1 MQAGK
6 TNFPLF
12 PENMIRPPPI
22 FKIVVLYIVLKE
34 YLLITIIKEL

>member
-12 PENMIRPPPI
+12 PENMIRPPPVL
-22 FKIVVLYIVLKE
+22 KIVVLYIVLKK
-34 YLLITIIKEL
+34 YLFITIIKEL